1 MITCTKKLRL
11 EAGHR
16 LQGHESGCR
25 NVHGH
30 SYVFEVQVTAS
41 ELDSIGRVI
50 DFGEIKRRVGSWLD
64 ANFDHAFIFE
74 KGDPIEQFLIAQ
86 GMKRYEFPESPTSE
100 NLAKYVFRKSIELL
114 PLEIVVMSVTCHETT
129 TCFSTYSEAQPVH
142 GGTRKQ

>member
-30 SYVFEVQVTAS
+30 SYVFEITVNANH
-41 ELDSIGRVI
+41 LDDIGRVI
-50 DFGEIKRRVGSWLD
+50 DFGEIKKNVGTWLD

-74 KGDPIEQFLIAQ
+74 KGDPIEKFLDDQ
-86 GMKRYEFPESPTSE
+86 SMKKFEFPESPTSE
-100 NLAKYVFRKSIELL
+100 NLAKFVFKKAQELL
-114 PLEIVVMSVTCHETT
+114 PKHIFVLSVVCHETT
-129 TCFSTYSEAQPVH
+129 TCFSTYSESVPVH
-142 GGTRKQ
+142 TRLRE